1 MITPAQRGTTTVSD
15 KAVRR
20 IAERA
25 AVEALPDR
33 GASTSKGAVSV
44 HGRRA
49 DVALDVTVSY
59 PRALPEAVRRLQE
72 HVASRTGQLTGLDVT
87 RPRIGVTAL
96 SASKTVDTTADREE
110 VPEAAAGDRTPLRWW
125 SQRRLPMA
133 LLTLAIALAAGALA
147 SDLILVHTAHRP
159 AAAWRTGAVHWLA
172 HHGPGDTSVAVAAG
186 AIAVLG
192 ALMIVLALSPGR
204 RGLLPIASAP
214 RVRAAVDRSTI
225 AALVRDAVGATAGIG
240 RVRVR
245 VRRRRVAV
253 RTSLAFGDRTAAR
266 HEVTAAAQRV
276 IDGCELRRAPRL
288 SVSVRPEDTWDPEP
302 DVRSGTDE
310 SPPATES
317 TGSVPDLPDVPGM
330 PRVPEGAKL

>member
-1 MITPAQRGTTTVSD
+1 MTTPAGRGTTTVSD

-33 GASTSKGAVSV
+33 GASAPKGAVSV

-59 PRALPEAVRRLQE
+59 PRALPESVRRLQD

-96 SASKTVDTTADREE
+96 SPSKAIDATVRREE
-110 VPEAAAGDRTPLRWW
+110 LPEASAAVRTPLRWW

-133 LLTLAIALAAGALA
+133 LLTLVIAVAFGALA
-147 SDLILVHTAHRP
+147 CDLILVHTAHRP
-159 AAAWRTGAVHWLA
+159 AADWRTGAVHWLS
-172 HHGPGDTSVAVAAG
+172 HHGPGDTAVAVAAG
-186 AIAVLG
+186 GIAVLG
-192 ALMIVLALSPGR
+192 ALMVVLALSPGR

-214 RVRAAVDRSTI
+214 RVRAAVDRSAI

-245 VRRRRVAV
+245 VRRRRVVV
-253 RTSLAFGDRTAAR
+253 RTALAFGDRTAAR
-266 HEVTAAAQRV
+266 NEVTAAAQRV
-276 IDGCELRRAPRL
+276 LDGCELGRTPRL
-288 SVSVRPEDTWDPEP
+288 SVSVRPEGTWDPEP
-302 DVRSGTDE
+302 EDRTGTAGR
-310 SPPATES
+310 PLS
-317 TGSVPDLPDVPGM
+317 TGTAGSAPDL
-330 PRVPEGAKL
+330 PRVPEGANL

>member
-1 MITPAQRGTTTVSD
+1 MTTPALRGTTTVSD

-33 GASTSKGAVSV
+33 GASAPKGAVSV

-59 PRALPEAVRRLQE
+59 PQALPEAVRRVQE

-96 SASKTVDTTADREE
+96 PPSKAVDATAERDEL
-110 VPEAAAGDRTPLRWW
+110 PEATDSDRTPLRWW

-133 LLTLAIALAAGALA
+133 LLTLVLAVVSGALA
-147 SDLILVHTAHRP
+147 CDLILVHTAHRP
-159 AAAWRTGAVHWLA
+159 AADWRTGAVHWLS

-186 AIAVLG
+186 AIAALG

-204 RGLLPIASAP
+204 RGLLPIASTP
-214 RVRAAVDRSTI
+214 RVRAAIDRSAI
-225 AALVRDAVGATAGIG
+225 ALLVRDAVGATAGIG

-245 VRRRRVAV
+245 VGRRRVTV
-253 RTSLAFGDRTAAR
+253 RTDLAFGDRATAR
-266 HEVTAAAQRV
+266 NEVTAAAQRV
-276 IDGCELRRAPRL
+276 LDGCELGRAPRL
-288 SVSVRPEDTWDPEP
+288 RVSVRAEDTWDPEP
-302 DVRSGTDE
+302 DVRGGVDE
-310 SPPATES
+310 PPPATEPA
-317 TGSVPDLPDVPGM
+317 GSV
-330 PRVPEGAKL
+330 PRVPEGANL